1 VAVVHPPASLA
12 RLANLA
18 NLISLPARHFAV
30 IDAGSRRVQ
39 VMSATVSRGRP
50 RLRSVRVVDAHEEGF
65 STSEELREDTRQW
78 MREIAP
84 EAVILVLPQSLM
96 LRHVLEV
103 PPGDAS
109 QTRTLVEREASR
121 IGGLSESQW
130 AFDSVRLRPFAGM
143 SNPVA
148 AVFCRQTDLQELL
161 EGFVDDV
168 RAVFD
173 VRPAGDALAAAFR
186 MARPEATESVLVD
199 LGAMHT
205 GVTIVQGG
213 QPVFSASY
221 PSGSH
226 AFTEALATDRG
237 CSPEAAEVLKR
248 TEPPALTLTDA
259 PHLRA
264 SVVGWLA
271 ELERTVAEWRDDH
284 SEFAVAAGQWPVVMA
299 GGGAL
304 QPGLVSE
311 LGKLAARPIHAW
323 PEAGEGSVKADQ
335 ATAWGALVL
344 ALGLSAPSPSLLPAE
359 LRGFWTQ
366 QRLWRGLL
374 TFNLVLAV
382 ILAVALGFGMREQ
395 RRLLAEKQTWMAA
408 AAGALQHARSI
419 RGVAE
424 AYNARL
430 EAMRPVLERQRQ
442 TVETLQVLS
451 VLQQQRTNGN
461 YWYVLL
467 ADGESYALGSN
478 DVAGQSAPAKPAE
491 PRSVAPGTATATN
504 LPASSRTFVAEV
516 CLVPQGEDMRRALSD
531 LVVDLKRYPLFRNV
545 DVLPAERRRSWVAT
559 NLIFPERHF
568 ALELNLSEA
577 ELMPSIPLPRTV
589 PTNREPAR
597 GLRLPVRFDS
607 ATSTNPGRLVRPR

>member
-1 VAVVHPPASLA
+1 MAVVHPPASLA
-12 RLANLA
+12 HIANLA

-39 VMSATVSRGRP
+39 VMSASVARGRP

-65 STSEELREDTRQW
+65 SSTEELREDARQW
-78 MREIAP
+78 MRDVAP
-84 EAVILVLPQSLM
+84 EAVILVLPQSVM
-96 LRHVLEV
+96 LRHVMEV

-109 QTRTLVEREASR
+109 QTRALVEREASR

-130 AFDSVRLRPFAGM
+130 AFDSVRLRAFAGM

-168 RAVFD
+168 RAIFD

-186 MARPEATESVLVD
+186 AVRPDVTEGILVD
-199 LGAMHT
+199 LGALHT
-205 GVTIVQGG
+205 GVTIVLGG

-226 AFTEALATDRG
+226 AFTEALAADRG

-248 TEPPALTLTDA
+248 TEPPALTLSDA
-259 PHLRA
+259 PHMRA

-271 ELERTVAEWRDDH
+271 ELERTVGEWRDDH
-284 SEFAVAAGQWPVVMA
+284 REFAVAAGHWPVVLA

-304 QPGLVSE
+304 QPGLASE
-311 LGKLAARPIHAW
+311 LGKLAVRPIEAW
-323 PEAGEGSVKADQ
+323 PETGEGAVKADQ
-335 ATAWGALVL
+335 ATAWGALL
-344 ALGLSAPSPSLLPAE
+344 LSLGLSSPSPSLLPAE

-382 ILAVALGFGMREQ
+382 ILAVAVAFGMREQ
-395 RRLLAEKQTWMAA
+395 TRLLAEKQTWKAA
-408 AAGALQHARSI
+408 ASGALQHARSI

-424 AYNARL
+424 IYNARL
-430 EAMRPVLERQRQ
+430 EAIRPVLERQRQ
-442 TVETLQVLS
+442 TVETLQVLG
-451 VLQQQRTNGN
+451 VLQQQRTHAN

-467 ADGESYALGSN
+467 ADGASYSAGSN
-478 DVAGQSAPAKPAE
+478 DVAGLPAPTKPAE
-491 PRSVAPGTATATN
+491 ARSPTSGTGGATN
-504 LPASSRTFVAEV
+504 QPASSRAFVAEV
-516 CLVPQGEDMRRALSD
+516 CLVPQGEDMRRTLSE

-545 DVLPAERRRSWVAT
+545 DVLPAERRRSWVST
-559 NLIFPERHF
+559 NLIFQERHF
-568 ALELNLSEA
+568 ALELNVSEA
-577 ELMPSIPLPRTV
+577 ELLPSVALPRTV

-597 GLRLPVRFDS
+597 GLRMPVRFGT
-607 ATSTNPGRLVRPR
+607 ANSTNSGRLARPR